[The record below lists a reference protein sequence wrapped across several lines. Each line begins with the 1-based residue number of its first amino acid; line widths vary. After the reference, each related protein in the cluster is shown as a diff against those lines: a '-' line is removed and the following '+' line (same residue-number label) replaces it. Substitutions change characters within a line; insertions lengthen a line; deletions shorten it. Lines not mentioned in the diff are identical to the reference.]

1 MSGTSLRPDLGVA
14 ISARDLT
21 KVYRKYLH
29 KNQFTTLKS
38 AIVSGSLIRDLAPS
52 ELFTALDHVSFDIP
66 KGCTYG
72 ILGENGSGKST
83 TLKLLSGITKPSS
96 GTLDVH
102 GRVSALIELG
112 AGFHPEISGRENVSI
127 NGIMLGLTRAEV
139 ARRFD
144 EIVEFAEMKDF
155 IDAPVKTYSSGM
167 YARLGFAVAIHV
179 DPDVLLIDEVLAV
192 GDEAFTRKCLE
203 KIGEFR
209 RRGKTIV
216 IVTHSLGLVEKMC
229 DEALWLRKGKAVDS
243 GDPKRV
249 VDAYLSFV
257 AGKEN
262 ELLGK
267 KEQIEVTRSEELVQ
281 SEAPEEK
288 RRWGSGEILLTDIR
302 LKDAE
307 GRSAHVFVPGDTMR
321 IEITGE
327 AKELVEDFVFGV
339 GIFTA
344 DGVAVY
350 GTNTHLEEFKSRQ
363 VVGRFE
369 VVFEIRDLRLV
380 EGSYILDIA
389 AHRKDGTPYD
399 YHRGL
404 YSFRVRSRVKD
415 VGVYRPHHQWT
426 FSDALQ
432 ITPPSARAELEL
444 RAVERLERRSSADT
458 PDTLHND
465 RARARALNQRVVFT
479 NGCFDILHA
488 GHIRLLEEARSQ
500 GDLLVVGI
508 NSDASV
514 KRLKGEKRPVIIETE
529 RAEALLALECVDR
542 VLIYDEDTPLETIK
556 AVRPDVLVKGADWA
570 IDKIIGR
577 DEVEKS
583 GGRVHRVEL
592 LPEHS
597 TTALIQKAEG
607 DRPAAAQ

>member
-1 MSGTSLRPDLGVA
+1 VSGTAHAGSSVA

-38 AIVSGSLIRDLAPS
+38 AIVSGSLIRDLSPS

-66 KGCTYG
+66 RGCTYG

-96 GTLDVH
+96 GTLDVS

-112 AGFHPEISGRENVSI
+112 AGFHPEISGRENVAI
-127 NGIMLGLTRAEV
+127 NGVMLGLTRAEV
-139 ARRFD
+139 NRRFD

-229 DEALWLRKGKAVDS
+229 DEALWLRKGKAMDS

-267 KEQIEVTRSEELVQ
+267 AERREVEAGVERVT

-288 RRWGSGEILLTDIR
+288 KRWGSGEIVLNEVL
-302 LKDAE
+302 LKDAA
-307 GRSAHVFVPGDTMR
+307 GRSAHVFVPGDTVL
-321 IEITGE
+321 IDVKGL
-327 AKELVEDFVFGV
+327 AKEPVEDFVFGV

-344 DGVAVY
+344 DGTAVY
-350 GTNTHLEEFKSRQ
+350 GTNTHLEEYKPRKASGPFQ
-363 VVGRFE
+363 LT
-369 VVFEIRDLRLV
+369 FEIKDLRLV

-389 AHRKDGTPYD
+389 AHRRDGTPYD

-415 VGVYRPHHQWT
+415 VGVYRPHHTWT
-426 FSDALQ
+426 FSETLAIDS
-432 ITPPSARAELEL
+432 PPTRPELEL
-444 RAVERLERRSSADT
+444 RPLERVERRRAADT
-458 PDTLHND
+458 LASLQND
-465 RARARALNQRVVFT
+465 RASFRALGRAVVFT

-488 GHIRLLEEARSQ
+488 GHVRLLELARAE
-500 GDLLVVGI
+500 GDVLVVGL

-514 KRLKGEKRPVIIETE
+514 KRLKGESRPVIVEAE
-529 RAEALLALECVDR
+529 RVEALLALECVDR
-542 VLIYDEDTPLETIK
+542 VLVYDDDTPLETIK
-556 AVRPDVLVKGADWA
+556 ALRPDVLVKGADWA
-570 IDKIIGR
+570 LDKIVGR
-577 DEVEKS
+577 AEVEQL
-583 GGRVHRVEL
+583 GGRVVQVDL
-592 LPEHS
+592 LPDRS
-597 TTALIQKAEG
+597 TTSLIQKAEG
-607 DRPAAAQ
+607 GAGAPR

>member
-1 MSGTSLRPDLGVA
+1 MRGATPDALRAV
-14 ISARDLT
+14 SARELT
-21 KVYRKYLH
+21 KSYRKYLH

-38 AIVSGSLIRDLAPS
+38 AIVSGSLIRDLQPS

-83 TLKLLSGITKPSS
+83 TLKLLAGITKPSS
-96 GTLDVH
+96 GSLEVS

-112 AGFHPEISGRENVSI
+112 AGFHPEISGRENVVI
-127 NGIMLGLTRAEV
+127 NGVMLGLTRAEI
-139 ARRFD
+139 AKRFD

-179 DPDVLLIDEVLAV
+179 DPDILLIDEVLAV

-262 ELLGK
+262 ELLGQQ
-267 KEQIEVTRSEELVQ
+267 EQIEVTRSQEPVQ
-281 SEAPEEK
+281 NQAPEEK
-288 RRWGSGEILLTDIR
+288 RRWGSGEIVLTEVQLR
-302 LKDAE
+302 DAQD
-307 GRSAHVFVPGDTMR
+307 RMAHVFVPGDTLR
-321 IEITGE
+321 VAVTGE
-327 AKELVEDFVFGV
+327 AKSPVEDFVFGV

-344 DGVAVY
+344 DGTAVY
-350 GTNTHLEEFKSRQ
+350 GTNTHIEEFKSKRAA
-363 VVGRFE
+363 GPFGFTFE
-369 VVFEIRDLRLV
+369 VRDLRLV
-380 EGSYILDIA
+380 EGSYLLDVA

-404 YSFRVRSRVKD
+404 YAFRVRSRIKD
-415 VGVYRPHHQWT
+415 VGVYRPHHAWT
-426 FSDALQ
+426 FSESLQ
-432 ITPPSARAELEL
+432 IAAPLARPELEL
-444 RAVERLERRSSADT
+444 RPAERVERRRHADNLQA
-458 PDTLHND
+458 LHHD
-465 RARARALNQRVVFT
+465 RASFRALGRRVVFT

-488 GHIRLLEEARSQ
+488 GHIRLLEQARAE
-500 GDLLVVGI
+500 GDVLVVGV

-514 KRLKGEKRPVIIETE
+514 KRIKGETRPVIGEGE

-542 VLIYDEDTPLETIK
+542 VVIYEEDTPLAAIN
-556 AVRPDVLVKGADWA
+556 AIRPDVLVKGADWA
-570 IDKIIGR
+570 LDQIVGR
-577 DEVEKS
+577 EEVEGW
-583 GGRVHRVEL
+583 GGRVARVEL
-592 LPEHS
+592 VPDRS
-597 TTALIQKAEG
+597 TTALIEKAG
-607 DRPAAAQ
+607 GGTIASK

>member
-1 MSGTSLRPDLGVA
+1 MSGPLARSGSGLA

-38 AIVSGSLIRDLAPS
+38 AIVSGSLIRDLSPQD
-52 ELFTALDHVSFDIP
+52 LFTALDHVSFEIP
-66 KGCTYG
+66 RGCTYG

-96 GTLDVH
+96 GALEVS

-112 AGFHPEISGRENVSI
+112 AGFHPEISGRENVAI

-139 ARRFD
+139 TRRFD

-179 DPDVLLIDEVLAV
+179 DPDILLIDEVLAV

-257 AGKEN
+257 AGQEN
-262 ELLGK
+262 ALLG
-267 KEQIEVTRSEELVQ
+267 QTVTPQMAQ
-281 SEAPEEK
+281 SDERVVPQAPEEK
-288 RRWGSGEILLTDIR
+288 RRWGSGEILLHEVL
-302 LKDAE
+302 LKD
-307 GRSAHVFVPGDTMR
+307 GQDRIAHVFVPGDTLRLDM
-321 IEITGE
+321 TGE
-327 AKELVEDFVFGV
+327 AKAEVENFVFGV
-339 GIFTA
+339 GLFTA
-344 DGVAVY
+344 DGTAVY
-350 GTNTHLEEFKSRQ
+350 GTNTHIEEFKSERVSGQFQ
-363 VVGRFE
+363 VRFE
-369 VVFEIRDLRLV
+369 IQDLRLV
-380 EGSYILDIA
+380 EGSYLLDVA
-389 AHRKDGTPYD
+389 AHRRDGTPYD

-415 VGVYRPHHQWT
+415 VGVYRPRHTWS
-426 FSDALQ
+426 FSGALQ
-432 ITPPSARAELEL
+432 LLEPVARPELQL
-444 RAVERLERRSSADT
+444 RPIERVERRRVADT
-458 PDTLHND
+458 LETLHDD
-465 RARARALNQRVVFT
+465 RARWRALGRAVVFT
-479 NGCFDILHA
+479 NGCFDLLHA
-488 GHIRLLEEARSQ
+488 GHVRLLEQARAE
-500 GDLLVVGI
+500 GDVLVVGI

-514 KRLKGEKRPVIIETE
+514 RRLKGEDRPVISESE
-529 RAEALLALECVDR
+529 RAEALLALESVDH
-542 VLIYDEDTPLETIK
+542 VVVYDDDTPLSSIV
-556 AVRPDVLVKGADWA
+556 ALRPDVLVKGADWPLDQ
-570 IDKIIGR
+570 IVGR
-577 DEVEKS
+577 LEVEKM
-583 GGRVHRVEL
+583 GGRVVRVEL
-592 LPEHS
+592 MSDRS
-597 TTALIQKAEG
+597 TTRLIERAEG
-607 DRPAAAQ
+607 RSRPPK

>member
-1 MSGTSLRPDLGVA
+1 VSRPVALTGAGVA
-14 ISARDLT
+14 ISARELT

-38 AIVSGSLIRDLAPS
+38 AIVSGSLIKDLSAGD
-52 ELFTALDHVSFDIP
+52 LFTALDHVSFDIP
-66 KGCTYG
+66 RGCTYG

-96 GTLDVH
+96 GTLDVS

-112 AGFHPEISGRENVSI
+112 AGFHPEISGRENVAI
-127 NGIMLGLTRAEV
+127 NGVMLGLSRGEV

-179 DPDVLLIDEVLAV
+179 DPDILLIDEVLAV

-229 DEALWLRKGKAVDS
+229 DEALWLRKGKGMDS

-257 AGKEN
+257 AGQEN
-262 ELLGK
+262 ELLGRQ
-267 KEQIEVTRSEELVQ
+267 ESREVARGNEVVTN
-281 SEAPEEK
+281 EAPEEK
-288 RRWGSGEILLTDIR
+288 RRWGSGEILLTDVQ
-302 LKDAE
+302 LKDAA
-307 GRSAHVFVPGDTMR
+307 GLPAHVFVPGDTLR
-321 IEITGE
+321 IEASGE
-327 AKELVEDFVFGV
+327 AKVAVEDFVFGV

-344 DGVAVY
+344 DGTAVY
-350 GTNTHLEEFKSRQ
+350 GTNTHIEEFKAKKAAGPFQ
-363 VVGRFE
+363 LA
-369 VVFEIRDLRLV
+369 FEIEDLRLV
-380 EGSYILDIA
+380 EGSYILDLA

-415 VGVYRPHHQWT
+415 VGVYRPRHKWT
-426 FSDALQ
+426 FSSALQ
-432 ITPPSARAELEL
+432 IEAPVERPELEL
-444 RAVERLERRSSADT
+444 RPVERVERRRHADT
-458 PDTLHND
+458 LATLHND
-465 RARARALNQRVVFT
+465 RASFRALGRSVVFA

-488 GHIRLLEEARSQ
+488 GHVSLLEQARTE
-500 GDLLVVGI
+500 GDVLVVGI

-514 KRLKGEKRPVIIETE
+514 KRLKGEARPVIGEQE

-542 VLIYDEDTPLETIK
+542 VLIYNEDTPLETIK
-556 AVRPDVLVKGADWA
+556 ALRPDVLVKGADWA
-570 IDKIIGR
+570 LDNIVGR
-577 DEVEKS
+577 EEVEKL
-583 GGRVHRVEL
+583 GGRVVRVEL
-592 LPEHS
+592 VPDRS
-597 TTALIQKAEG
+597 TTGLILKAEG
-607 DRPAAAQ
+607 GADTPK

>member
-1 MSGTSLRPDLGVA
+1 MSGGALSGSGVA

-29 KNQFTTLKS
+29 KNQFTTLMS
-38 AIVSGSLIRDLAPS
+38 AIVSGSLIRDLSPS

-66 KGCTYG
+66 RGCTYG

-96 GTLDVH
+96 GTLDVS

-112 AGFHPEISGRENVSI
+112 AGFHPEISGRENVAI
-127 NGIMLGLTRAEV
+127 NGIMLGLTRTEV
-139 ARRFD
+139 TKRFD

-179 DPDVLLIDEVLAV
+179 DPDILLIDEVLAV
-192 GDEAFTRKCLE
+192 GDEGFTRKCLE

-216 IVTHSLGLVEKMC
+216 IVTHSLGLIEKMC
-229 DEALWLRKGKAVDS
+229 DEALWLRQGKAKDS

-257 AGKEN
+257 AGQEN

-267 KEQIEVTRSEELVQ
+267 QEFHPVSQSADRVT

-288 RRWGSGEILLTDIR
+288 RRWGSGEIVLTDVH
-302 LKDAE
+302 LKDSE
-307 GRSAHVFVPGDTMR
+307 QRLAHVFVPGDTLR
-321 IEITGE
+321 VEVAGE
-327 AKELVEDFVFGV
+327 ARTPIDDFVFGI
-339 GIFTA
+339 GIFTS
-344 DGVAVY
+344 DGTPVY
-350 GTNTHLEEFKSRQ
+350 GTNTHIEEYKSKR
-363 VVGRFE
+363 VLGRFDL
-369 VVFEIRDLRLV
+369 VFEIQDLRLV
-380 EGSYILDIA
+380 EGSYILDVA

-404 YSFRVRSRVKD
+404 YSFRVRARVKD
-415 VGVYRPHHQWT
+415 VGVYRPHHTWT
-426 FSDALQ
+426 FSEALQ
-432 ITPPSARAELEL
+432 MDAPPGRPELEL
-444 RAVERLERRSSADT
+444 RAVERLERRRGADT
-458 PDTLHND
+458 LETLHHD
-465 RARARALNQRVVFT
+465 RASFRALGRTLVFT
-479 NGCFDILHA
+479 NGCFDLLHA
-488 GHIRLLEEARSQ
+488 GHVSLLERARAE
-500 GDLLVVGI
+500 GDVLVVGI

-514 KRLKGEKRPVIIETE
+514 KRFKGETRPVIGEQE

-542 VLIYDEDTPLETIK
+542 VLVYHEDTPLEAIK
-556 AVRPDVLVKGADWA
+556 ALRPDVLVKGADWTLDN
-570 IDKIIGR
+570 IVGR
-577 DEVEKS
+577 EEVEKL
-583 GGRVHRVEL
+583 GGRVVRVEL
-592 LPEHS
+592 LPDRS
-597 TTALIQKAEG
+597 TTALIAKAEG
-607 DRPAAAQ
+607 RADATPQ

>member
-1 MSGTSLRPDLGVA
+1 MSGEAHTGAGVA

-38 AIVSGSLIRDLAPS
+38 AIVSGSLIRDLRPS
-52 ELFTALDHVSFDIP
+52 ELFTALDHVSFDVP
-66 KGCTYG
+66 RGCTYG

-96 GTLDVH
+96 GTLEVS

-112 AGFHPEISGRENVSI
+112 AGFHPEISGRENVAI
-127 NGIMLGLTRAEV
+127 NGVMLGLSRAEV
-139 ARRFD
+139 NRRFD
-144 EIVEFAEMKDF
+144 EIVAFAEMEDF

-179 DPDVLLIDEVLAV
+179 DPDVLLIDEVLSV

-257 AGKEN
+257 AAQEN
-262 ELLGK
+262 EVLGRR
-267 KEQIEVTRSEELVQ
+267 EGLERAPGQSSVVQ
-281 SEAPEEK
+281 EAPEEK
-288 RRWGSGEILLTDIR
+288 RRWGSGEMLITEVRLL
-302 LKDAE
+302 DAT
-307 GRSAHVFVPGDTMR
+307 GRPAHVFVPGDTL
-321 IEITGE
+321 
-327 AKELVEDFVFGV
+327 KVELQGVATKPTEDFVFGL
-339 GIFTA
+339 GLFTA
-344 DGVAVY
+344 NGVSVY
-350 GTNTHLEEFKSRQ
+350 GTNTHIEEFKPRKAEGPFTASI
-363 VVGRFE
+363 
-369 VVFEIRDLRLV
+369 EIQDLRLV
-380 EGSYILDIA
+380 EGSYLLDVA
-389 AHRKDGTPYD
+389 VHRKDGTPYD

-404 YSFRVRSRVKD
+404 YALRVRSRVKD
-415 VGVYRPHHQWT
+415 VGVYRPHHAWT
-426 FSDALQ
+426 FSESLQ
-432 ITPPSARAELEL
+432 IDAPETRPELEL
-444 RAVERLERRSSADT
+444 RAVERVERRTGADT
-458 PDTLHND
+458 LETLHND
-465 RARARALNQRVVFT
+465 RASFRALGRVVAFT

-488 GHIRLLEEARSQ
+488 GHIQLLERARAE
-500 GDLLVVGI
+500 GDVLIVAI

-514 KRLKGEKRPVIIETE
+514 KRLKGADRPVISESE

-542 VLIYDEDTPLETIK
+542 VLIYDQDTPRESIEAL
-556 AVRPDVLVKGADWA
+556 RPDVLVKGADWA
-570 IDKIIGR
+570 LADIVGR
-577 DEVEKS
+577 EEVERL
-583 GGRVHRVEL
+583 GGRVVRVEL
-592 LPEHS
+592 VPDRS
-597 TTALIQKAEG
+597 TTALIKKAEG
-607 DRPAAAQ
+607 GAPPAPR

>member
-1 MSGTSLRPDLGVA
+1 MSGPTPHHAKGVA
-14 ISARDLT
+14 ITARDLT
-21 KVYRKYLH
+21 KVYRKFLH

-38 AIVSGSLIRDLAPS
+38 AIVSGSLIRDLQPS

-66 KGCTYG
+66 RGCTYG

-96 GTLDVH
+96 GTLDVS

-112 AGFHPEISGRENVSI
+112 AGFHPEISGRENVAI

-139 ARRFD
+139 NRRFD

-229 DEALWLRKGKAVDS
+229 DEALWLRKGKAMDS

-257 AGKEN
+257 AGQEN

-267 KEQIEVTRSEELVQ
+267 QETREVAQSSETVTN
-281 SEAPEEK
+281 EAPEEK
-288 RRWGSGEILLTDIR
+288 RRWGSGEILLTSVQ
-302 LKDAE
+302 LKDASD
-307 GRSAHVFVPGDTMR
+307 RMAHVFVPGDTVR
-321 IEITGE
+321 IEVSGE
-327 AKELVEDFVFGV
+327 AKQPVEDFVFGV
-339 GIFTA
+339 GLFTA
-344 DGVAVY
+344 DGTAVY
-350 GTNTHLEEFKSRQ
+350 GTNTHIEEYRSVLATGPFQ
-363 VVGRFE
+363 MT
-369 VVFEIRDLRLV
+369 FEIRDLRLV
-380 EGSYILDIA
+380 EGSYLLDIA

-415 VGVYRPHHQWT
+415 VGVYRPHHTWT
-426 FSDALQ
+426 FSAGLQ
-432 ITPPSARAELEL
+432 IDPPPERHELEL
-444 RAVERLERRSSADT
+444 RGVERVERRRQADT
-458 PDTLHND
+458 LATLHND
-465 RARARALNQRVVFT
+465 RASFRALGRSVVFA

-488 GHIRLLEEARSQ
+488 GHVSLLEQARAE
-500 GDLLVVGI
+500 GDVLVVAI

-514 KRLKGEKRPVIIETE
+514 KRLKGEARPVIGEQE

-542 VLIYDEDTPLETIK
+542 VVVFEEDTPLETIK
-556 AVRPDVLVKGADWA
+556 AVRPDVLVKGADWPLDQ
-570 IDKIIGR
+570 IVGR
-577 DEVEKS
+577 AEVEKL
-583 GGRVHRVEL
+583 GGRVVRIEL
-592 LPEHS
+592 LPERS
-597 TTALIQKAEG
+597 TTGLIRKAESG
-607 DRPAAAQ
+607 TAPQQ

>member
-1 MSGTSLRPDLGVA
+1 MSRPVALTGAGVA
-14 ISARDLT
+14 ISARELT

-38 AIVSGSLIRDLAPS
+38 AIVSGSLIKDLSAGD
-52 ELFTALDHVSFDIP
+52 LFTALDHVSFDIP
-66 KGCTYG
+66 RGCTYG

-96 GTLDVH
+96 GTLDVS

-112 AGFHPEISGRENVSI
+112 AGFHPEISGRENVAI
-127 NGIMLGLTRAEV
+127 NGVMLGLSRGEV

-179 DPDVLLIDEVLAV
+179 DPDILLIDEVLAV

-229 DEALWLRKGKAVDS
+229 DEALWLRKGKGMDS

-257 AGKEN
+257 AGQEN
-262 ELLGK
+262 ELLGRQ
-267 KEQIEVTRSEELVQ
+267 ESREVARGNEVVTN
-281 SEAPEEK
+281 EAPEEK
-288 RRWGSGEILLTDIR
+288 RRWGSGEILLTDVQ
-302 LKDAE
+302 LKDAA
-307 GRSAHVFVPGDTMR
+307 GLPAHVFVPGDTLR
-321 IEITGE
+321 IEARGE
-327 AKELVEDFVFGV
+327 AKVAVEDFVFGV

-344 DGVAVY
+344 DGTAVY
-350 GTNTHLEEFKSRQ
+350 GTNTHIEEFKAKKAAGPFQ
-363 VVGRFE
+363 LA
-369 VVFEIRDLRLV
+369 FEIEDLRLV
-380 EGSYILDIA
+380 EGSYILDLA

-415 VGVYRPHHQWT
+415 VGVYRPRHKWT
-426 FSDALQ
+426 FSSALQ
-432 ITPPSARAELEL
+432 IEAPVERPELEL
-444 RAVERLERRSSADT
+444 RPVERVERRRHADT
-458 PDTLHND
+458 LATLHND
-465 RARARALNQRVVFT
+465 RASFRALGRSVVFA

-488 GHIRLLEEARSQ
+488 GHVSLLEQARTE
-500 GDLLVVGI
+500 GDVLVVGI

-514 KRLKGEKRPVIIETE
+514 KRLKGEARPVIGEQE

-542 VLIYDEDTPLETIK
+542 VLIYNEDTPLETIK
-556 AVRPDVLVKGADWA
+556 ALRPDVLVKGADWA
-570 IDKIIGR
+570 LDNIVGR
-577 DEVEKS
+577 EEVEKL
-583 GGRVHRVEL
+583 GGRVVRVEL
-592 LPEHS
+592 VPDRS
-597 TTALIQKAEG
+597 TTGLILKAEG
-607 DRPAAAQ
+607 GADTPK

>member
-1 MSGTSLRPDLGVA
+1 MSGPSAPATAGFA

-21 KVYRKYLH
+21 KVYRTYLH

-38 AIVSGSLIRDLAPS
+38 AMVSGSLVRDLKPS
-52 ELFTALDHVSFDIP
+52 ELFTALDRVSFDIP
-66 KGCTYG
+66 RGCTYG

-96 GTLDVH
+96 GSLEVN

-112 AGFHPEISGRENVSI
+112 AGFHPEISGRENVAI

-139 ARRFD
+139 TRRFD

-229 DEALWLRKGKAVDS
+229 DEALWLRKGKALDS

-257 AGKEN
+257 AGQEN

-267 KEQIEVTRSEELVQ
+267 QEHREVVPGDALVT

-288 RRWGSGEILLTDIR
+288 RRWGSGEIVLMDVQ
-302 LKDAE
+302 LKDSE
-307 GRSAHVFVPGDTMR
+307 NRPAHVFVPGDTVR
-321 IEITGE
+321 IEVAGE
-327 AKELVEDFVFGV
+327 AKTPIEDFVFGV
-339 GIFTA
+339 GIFTS
-344 DGVAVY
+344 DGTAVY
-350 GTNTHLEEFKSRQ
+350 GTNTHIEEYKPK
-363 VVGRFE
+363 E
-369 VVFEIRDLRLV
+369 VSGPFRLTFEIRDLRLV
-380 EGSYILDIA
+380 EGGYILDVA

-426 FSDALQ
+426 FSGALRMEEPQ
-432 ITPPSARAELEL
+432 VRHELEL
-444 RAVERLERRSSADT
+444 RPVERVERRRHADT
-458 PDTLHND
+458 KTTLHND
-465 RARARALNQRVVFT
+465 RASFRALGRSVVFA

-488 GHIRLLEEARSQ
+488 GHLSLLEKARSE
-500 GDLLVVGI
+500 GDVLVVGI

-514 KRLKGEKRPVIIETE
+514 KRIKGEMRPIIGEQE
-529 RAEALLALECVDR
+529 RAEALLALESVDR

-556 AVRPDVLVKGADWA
+556 ALRPDVLVKGADWA
-570 IDKIIGR
+570 LDQIVGR
-577 DEVEKS
+577 EEVEKL
-583 GGRVHRVEL
+583 GGRVVRVEL
-592 LPEHS
+592 LADRS
-597 TTALIQKAEG
+597 TSGLIQKAEG
-607 DRPAAAQ
+607 AAAARK

>member
-1 MSGTSLRPDLGVA
+1 MSGTARADTGVA

-21 KVYRKYLH
+21 KVYRRFLH

-38 AIVSGSLIRDLAPS
+38 AIVSGSLIKDLSPS
-52 ELFTALDHVSFDIP
+52 DLFTALDHVSFDIP
-66 KGCTYG
+66 RGCTYG

-96 GTLDVH
+96 GTLDVS

-112 AGFHPEISGRENVSI
+112 AGFHPEISGRENVAI
-127 NGIMLGLTRAEV
+127 NGVMLGLTRAEV
-139 ARRFD
+139 NRRFD

-179 DPDVLLIDEVLAV
+179 DPDILLIDEVLAV

-267 KEQIEVTRSEELVQ
+267 QETRDVATSDEKITGA
-281 SEAPEEK
+281 APEEK
-288 RRWGSGEILLTDIR
+288 RRWGSGEILLHEVD
-302 LKDAE
+302 LKDAQ
-307 GRSAHVFVPGDTMR
+307 GRTSHVFVPGDTVR
-321 IEITGE
+321 VEVRGE
-327 AKELVEDFVFGV
+327 AKAPVEDFVFGV

-344 DGVAVY
+344 DGVSVY
-350 GTNTHLEEFKSRQ
+350 GTNTHIEEFKPKRVLGS
-363 VVGRFE
+363 FDLAL
-369 VVFEIRDLRLV
+369 EIQDLRLV
-380 EGSYILDIA
+380 EGSYLVDIA
-389 AHRKDGTPYD
+389 AHRRDGTPYD

-415 VGVYRPHHQWT
+415 VGVYRPHHRWV
-426 FSDALQ
+426 FSEALR
-432 ITPPSARAELEL
+432 IDPPPERPELEL
-444 RAVERLERRSSADT
+444 RPAERVERRHKADT
-458 PDTLHND
+458 RATLQSD
-465 RARARALNQRVVFT
+465 RASFRALNRKVVFT

-488 GHIRLLEEARSQ
+488 GHLRLLEQARAE
-500 GDLLVVGI
+500 GDVLVVGI

-514 KRLKGEKRPVIIETE
+514 KRLKGEKRPVIAEDE
-529 RAEALLALECVDR
+529 RAEALLGLECVDR
-542 VLIYDEDTPLETIK
+542 VVIYDEDTPLETIQ
-556 AVRPDVLVKGADWA
+556 ALRPDVLVKGADWDL
-570 IDKIIGR
+570 DKIVGR
-577 DEVEKS
+577 REVEAL
-583 GGRVHRVEL
+583 GGRVVRVEL
-592 LPEHS
+592 VPERS
-597 TTALIQKAEG
+597 TTALIRKAETG
-607 DRPAAAQ
+607 ADAPR